1 MAAITTPI
9 PNSLSGDSSH
19 HSSRI
24 SLPRIPSWE
33 LMLALLFC
41 VLGFVFAVALF
52 SGERN
57 QFELVDE
64 ITHYMV
70 ARDVLRENAG
80 VVFDAW
86 GRPGNILAYVLFS
99 ESLEVRRIATLVM
112 SFVVVLFA
120 TGIAYHIRVRHLYF
134 VPVLLWLQ
142 PWFFQYSFQSL
153 TIVPFMLYM
162 TAAVYF
168 WMRRADQNQRGIRI
182 PKVMRTHGIRSHIF
196 GNSWRWASLFVG
208 MLPITRHESLPL
220 LILWIGF
227 LYHNEV
233 FNFIR
238 TVLRIAPPTAQPRTP
253 FSFIAPYLST
263 ASRGNGYP
271 PRIMLVFW
279 TLLPYLIWNL
289 GAAALMGR
297 LPAALLA
304 TDQANPI
311 YPNSTLLHYFNPPW
325 DTPGYFPLSEGL
337 GAVIV
342 LVVPVVLIAAGLRV
356 LLFLRDR
363 YTAARKGEPRWITS
377 LVVLDDRYLWWLPF
391 TVYFVTHVVII
402 SLPNNSLA
410 SGGYAYFILPVAV
423 LCALLGGISISWLLE
438 RISSHTR
445 DGATIMAL
453 ATILLVGLFSFAN
466 NIRPALTSDDPL
478 RFNVVV
484 EGNELRRTWNN
495 IDHLLTTPPPWMQS
509 DRIVTMSTIMRYE
522 MMNRGYESQ
531 LCPLNLWNRPGN
543 LRLYPNLFP
552 EGTVVVFDNQDDSIL
567 RIRDQGIENYLNS
580 ENWQLLHSW
589 PQPSVNWI
597 QGMGNFTPGRT
608 LPEQQPWLM
617 AFERTAANPLPG
629 SEQYAEYFCGDVELR
644 QDLII
649 MQENVTLQAIQEP
662 AACFTAEA
670 GKRFPLLG
678 YTYDRTQENA
688 KYFLVVIPSTE
699 GNPSRI
705 AYVPADTTG
714 AIVRASYDERLIQS
728 VEVPDFNAVTSSSA
742 AACQTLRLG
751 N

>member
-1 MAAITTPI
+1 MTAVTNPISSNLSSAAPYQIAPA
-9 PNSLSGDSSH
+9 SQ
-19 HSSRI
+19 
-24 SLPRIPSWE
+24 PRRWSWE
-33 LMLALLFC
+33 LILALVFC
-41 VLGFVFAVALF
+41 VLGFVFATVLF

-64 ITHYMV
+64 MTHYMV

-80 VVFDAW
+80 VLFDAW
-86 GRPGNILAYVLFS
+86 GRPGNILAYVFFS
-99 ESLEVRRIATLVM
+99 ESLEMRRFATLVM
-112 SFVVVLFA
+112 SFIVVLFA

-168 WMRRADQNQRGIRI
+168 WMRRADQNERGQRLPRTG
-182 PKVMRTHGIRSHIF
+182 KTHGIRRHLF
-196 GNSWRWASLFVG
+196 GNSWRWASLLVG
-208 MLPITRHESLPL
+208 MLPVTRHESLPL

-233 FNFIR
+233 LNFIKML
-238 TVLRIAPPTAQPRTP
+238 LRIAPPADQPTNY
-253 FSFIAPYLST
+253 FSFIAPYLSPAT
-263 ASRGNGYP
+263 RNKSYP
-271 PRIMLVFW
+271 LRIMLVLW
-279 TLLPYLIWNL
+279 TFLPYLIWNL

-304 TDQANPI
+304 TDQTNPI

-325 DTPGYFPLSEGL
+325 DTTGYFPLSEGL
-337 GAVIV
+337 GAVIL
-342 LVVPVVLIAAGLRV
+342 LVIPVALLTAGLRV
-356 LLFLRDR
+356 LVFLRDR
-363 YTAARKGEPRWITS
+363 ITAAHNGAPRWIIS
-377 LVVLDDRYLWWLPF
+377 LTVLDDRYLWWMPF
-391 TVYFVTHVVII
+391 TVYFLIHVVII

-423 LCALLGGISISWLLE
+423 LCAIGGAISISWLLE
-438 RISSHTR
+438 QLTARTR
-445 DGATIMAL
+445 EGANVIAL
-453 ATILLVGLFSFAN
+453 AVIVVVGLLSLSS
-466 NIRPALTSDDPL
+466 NIRHALTSADPI

-484 EGNELRRTWNN
+484 EGSELRRTWNN
-495 IDHLLTTPPPWMQS
+495 IDHLLTTPPSWMQS

-589 PQPSVNWI
+589 PQPSINWI
-597 QGMGNFTPGRT
+597 QGMANFTTGRT

-617 AFERTAANPLPG
+617 AFQRTEANPLPG
-629 SEQYAEYFCGDVELR
+629 AEEYAEYFCGDVELR
-644 QDLII
+644 QDVIV
-649 MQENVTLQAIQEP
+649 MQENVTLYDIENP
-662 AACFTAEA
+662 DACFTAET
-670 GKRFPLLG
+670 GKRFPLLA

-688 KYFLVVIPSTE
+688 KYFLVVIPAMDAE
-699 GNPSRI
+699 PSHI
-705 AYVPADTTG
+705 AYIPADITG
-714 AIVRASYDERLIQS
+714 AVVRASYDERLIQS
-728 VEVPDFNAVTSSSA
+728 LEIPNFSAVTLSEGA
-742 AACQTLRLG
+742 VCQMLRLED
-751 N
+751 